1 MALDLGGHMSK
12 KLHTGWL
19 ILLTWYV
26 MSCGAVAAER
36 ATAEEAQAMV
46 ARAIAAYK
54 AEGKTVFTKMTAP
67 STEFRDRDL
76 YVFVIGPDHKVVAHG
91 LDAKRIGH
99 DVTKF
104 VDSDGKAYGKEF
116 IAKASESG
124 SWVDYKRTD
133 PLTNQVMSKSSWV
146 VLYDGY
152 IFGSGI
158 YTK

>member
-1 MALDLGGHMSK
+1 MIK
-12 KLHTGWL
+12 KWQAGWL
-19 ILLTWYV
+19 VLLTWYGV
-26 MSCGAVAAER
+26 SSGAWAAER

-54 AEGKTVFTKMTAP
+54 AEGKTVFGKMTGP

-76 YVFVIGPDHKVVAHG
+76 YVFVVGPDHKIVAHG
-91 LDAKRIGH
+91 LDPKRIGH
-99 DVTKF
+99 DVTKS
-104 VDSDGKAYGKEF
+104 VDPDGKAYGKEF
-116 IAKASESG
+116 IAKANESG

-133 PLTNQVMSKSSWV
+133 PLTGQVMPKSSWI

>member
-1 MALDLGGHMSK
+1 
-12 KLHTGWL
+12 
-19 ILLTWYV
+19 
-26 MSCGAVAAER
+26 
-36 ATAEEAQAMV
+36 
-46 ARAIAAYK
+46 
-54 AEGKTVFTKMTAP
+54 
-67 STEFRDRDL
+67 
-76 YVFVIGPDHKVVAHG
+76 VIGPDHKVVAHG

-133 PLTNQVMSKSSWV
+133 PLTNQVMSKSSWI